1 MVIAMVKVDDLDKTK
16 EIVMTSPLGFDLLK
30 DILHQRAKQLP
41 DYRQASPNT
50 RYAIQDAVLGAFG
63 IFFTQSPS
71 FLEYQRRL
79 QHTKGHN
86 NAHTLFA
93 VEQIPCDNQVRKLL
107 DPIAPSSLDAVF
119 VEIFES
125 LEQHRMLAHFRV
137 LGDQLLVALDG
148 TNYFSSKAIHCQNCL
163 RRQLSNGQTLY
174 YHAAITPVIVCP
186 GHSQV
191 IALPPE
197 YIMPQDGHD
206 KQDCERAAGK
216 RWLATHAKQ
225 VAPHGVT
232 LLGDDLYSNQPFC
245 DLVLHHGFNFIFTCK
260 PDSHPKLYE
269 RLALW
274 QATDAIAEH
283 EARHFNG
290 RFTEVTMV
298 RYVNDVLLRS
308 GDHALLVHWFD
319 LTVVNAKTGEQ
330 LYHNSSITNHRL
342 TADNVAAIAQAG
354 RGRWKIEN
362 ENNNVLKTKGY
373 HLEHNFGHGK
383 QYLAACM
390 LSLNLLAFLFHT
402 VLEWSDDKYAL
413 LRQVIARRQSFFN
426 DIQALMR
433 YMVFDSWDHLID
445 FMIRSLELESRFDTT

>member
-1 MVIAMVKVDDLDKTK
+1 
-16 EIVMTSPLGFDLLK
+16 MTTPLGFDALK
-30 DILHQRAKQLP
+30 GILHQHIAPLP
-41 DYRQASPNT
+41 DYRKASPNT
-50 RYAIQDAVLGAFG
+50 QYAIHDAALGAFG

-71 FLEYQRRL
+71 FLEYQRGL
-79 QHTKGHN
+79 QRTKGQN
-86 NAHTLFA
+86 NVHTLFD

-107 DPIAPSSLDAVF
+107 DPIAPSHLDAVF
-119 VEIFES
+119 LEVFEC
-125 LEQHRMLAHFRV
+125 LEQHRLLAPWRV
-137 LGDQLLVALDG
+137 LGTQLFVALDG
-148 TNYFSSKAIHCQNCL
+148 TNYFSSQAIYCQNCL
-163 RRQLSNGQTLY
+163 RRQLSNGHTLY

-186 GHSQV
+186 GQAQV

-216 RWLATHAKQ
+216 RWLAKHAAQ

-245 DLVLHHGFNFIFTCK
+245 ELVLQHGCNFIFTCK
-260 PDSHPKLYE
+260 PDSHATLYE
-269 RLALW
+269 RLAFW
-274 QATDAIAEH
+274 QATDAMAER
-283 EARHFNG
+283 AVRHWNG

-298 RYVNDVLLRS
+298 RYLNDVFLRS
-308 GDHALLVHWFD
+308 GDDALSVNWFA

-330 LYHNSSITNHRL
+330 LYHNSCITNHRL
-342 TADNVAAIAQAG
+342 TADNVVDVAQSS

-383 QYLAACM
+383 QYLSAFL

-402 VLEWSDDKYAL
+402 VLEWGDAKYAL
-413 LRQVIARRQSFFN
+413 LRHVRARRQTFFQ

-433 YMVFDSWDHLID
+433 YMVFDHWDHLMD
-445 FMIRSLELESRFDTT
+445 FMIRGLELESQFEPG